1 MVLYCCL
8 FFPKILFVLLHCPS
22 NTKTLSTESY
32 IAQTIVEKLKII
44 SKDDNYD
51 TYGIDLLW

>member
-1 MVLYCCL
+1 M
-8 FFPKILFVLLHCPS
+8 
-22 NTKTLSTESY
+22 TLSTESY

-44 SKDDNYD
+44 SKDDIYD